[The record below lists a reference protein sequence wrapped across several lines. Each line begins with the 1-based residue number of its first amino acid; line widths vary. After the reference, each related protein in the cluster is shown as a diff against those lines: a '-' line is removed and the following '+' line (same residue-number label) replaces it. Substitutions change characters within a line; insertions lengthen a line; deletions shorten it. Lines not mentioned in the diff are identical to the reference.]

1 MQQET
6 LKKSYYAIIPANVR
20 YDKNLTAN
28 AKLLYEEIT
37 ALCNKR
43 GYCWATNSYFADLY
57 DVSKMTI
64 SKWIKSLVDCGYIKS
79 EIIYKNDTK
88 EIESRYITI
97 VQYPI
102 NKSVDMPID
111 KKEDTYKQK
120 DIYPINKKEYTPI
133 YKKLKDNNTV
143 YANNTFNNTKDNKEK
158 FDRIEKEKSVENL
171 NTEQSIICNSSS
183 NEKTSSVNEIIENYC
198 KTADLKNKDEV
209 KELLLEWLK
218 IRKESGAITTNKL
231 IELNLDKLNEYAEG
245 SKMEIEEYLRY
256 IIMHGWKT
264 FYPIHEHDNSVK
276 SNLTSQNTR
285 RYDDNYLEDFYDIAY
300 NKLKSKLL
308 NN

>member
-28 AKLLYEEIT
+28 AKLLYGEIT
-37 ALCNKR
+37 ALCNER

-88 EIESRYITI
+88 EIESRYITV

-102 NKSVDMPID
+102 NKNADMGIC

-120 DIYPINKKEYTPI
+120 DIYPINKK
-133 YKKLKDNNTV
+133 LKDNNTV
-143 YANNTFNNTKDNKEK
+143 YINNTLNNTKENKEK
-158 FDRIEKEKSVENL
+158 F
-171 NTEQSIICNSSS
+171 
-183 NEKTSSVNEIIENYC
+183 EKT
-198 KTADLKNKDEV
+198 
-209 KELLLEWLK
+209 
-218 IRKESGAITTNKL
+218 
-231 IELNLDKLNEYAEG
+231 
-245 SKMEIEEYLRY
+245 
-256 IIMHGWKT
+256 
-264 FYPIHEHDNSVK
+264 
-276 SNLTSQNTR
+276 
-285 RYDDNYLEDFYDIAY
+285 
-300 NKLKSKLL
+300 
-308 NN
+308 